1 METEFS
7 TKSEKFDDLLL
18 DNFISDDL
26 QFCIDAFERDTEQ
39 VPNILGHISSTV
51 LSSFSLE
58 NFSPKRDTIPT
69 FLDCIELDADA
80 RYFLFHFILLAE
92 IVLLPIQF
100 T

>member
-7 TKSEKFDDLLL
+7 TNKSEKFDDLLL

-39 VPNILGHISSTV
+39 VPNILGQISSTV

-58 NFSPKRDTIPT
+58 NFAQKRDTIST
-69 FLDCIELDADA
+69 FLDCIDLDEDA
-80 RYFLFHFILLAE
+80 RYFFSYSVVCL
-92 IVLLPIQF
+92 
-100 T
+100 